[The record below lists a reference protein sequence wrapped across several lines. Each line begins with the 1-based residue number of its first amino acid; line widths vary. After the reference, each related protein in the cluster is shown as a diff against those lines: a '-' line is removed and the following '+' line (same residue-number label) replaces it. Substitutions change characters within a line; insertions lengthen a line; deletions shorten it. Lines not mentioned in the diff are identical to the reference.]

1 MGVYMKDF
9 YKILGVPRDADAKE
23 IKKAYR
29 GLSMKYHPDHND
41 ALDAGEKMAEI
52 NEAYEVLG
60 DATQRSDYDNKTN
73 ANNPAQNARSRH
85 EDIIRQQHEAMR
97 RHQANI
103 HGNPFANNPFFQSV
117 FSGQMGNTRV
127 FHNGQEVFSN
137 GRQVPETISHT
148 MEISMF
154 QCYHGC
160 TIGFGYMRWQ
170 VINNEKINEKQSAQ
184 ISISPGIRCG
194 EKITLKG
201 AGNMLADD
209 NRGDVVITVMIADD
223 PMFKR
228 IGDDLHTVQEIPLRA
243 ALTNFTLQLKH
254 PSGKMYAIR
263 NNVKETNTI
272 ITPGYRK
279 VLPGMGLKRQ
289 NTTGCMVVE
298 FKIKF
303 PKELTDEQ
311 VDAMTKHIPLE

>member
-1 MGVYMKDF
+1 MKDY
-9 YKILGVPRDADAKE
+9 YKILGVSRDADAKDV
-23 IKKAYR
+23 KKAYR

-41 ALDAGEKMAEI
+41 ATDAGEKMAEI

-60 DATQRSDYDNKTN
+60 DATQRTDYDNKTDPN
-73 ANNPAQNARSRH
+73 KPTQNARSRH

-97 RHQANI
+97 RHQAM
-103 HGNPFANNPFFQSV
+103 HGNPFANNPFFQTV

-127 FHNGQEVFSN
+127 FHNGREVFSN
-137 GRQVPETISHT
+137 GRQIPETISHT

-160 TIGFGYMRWQ
+160 TIGFAYMRWQ

-184 ISISPGIRCG
+184 ISISAGIRSG
-194 EKITLKG
+194 EKIVLKG
-201 AGNMLADD
+201 AGNSLADD
-209 NRGDVVITVMIADD
+209 NRGDVEITIMVADD

-228 IGDDLHTVQEIPLRA
+228 VGDDLHTAQEIPLRA
-243 ALTNFTLQLKH
+243 ALTNFSLQLKH

-263 NNVKETNTI
+263 NNVKETKTI

-279 VLPGMGLKRQ
+279 VLPGLGIKRQ
-289 NTTGCMVVE
+289 NTAGCMVVE

-311 VDAMTKHIPLE
+311 VDAMTNALPME